1 MALLLRRAQ
10 AEARR
15 LRRVLRRA
23 MRWQREHAAYARTLL
38 LRQLMVRGAACR
50 RAPEIGEGRV
60 EQRLLLVLG
69 DQRDLQAGV
78 ELRAPANVDERQAAR
93 HLDDAPR
100 PDIQPQLP
108 QQPREVHDASEQQI
122 ATSDLFVGQ
131 MRRLFLGIFV
141 YFHVVTSRLYG
152 TCGAW
157 WLRWRGARP
166 D

>member
-38 LRQLMVRGAACR
+38 LRQLIVRGAAR
-50 RAPEIGEGRV
+50 RWAPEIGEGGV

-78 ELRAPANVDERQAAR
+78 ELRAPAYVDERQAAR
-93 HLDDAPR
+93 DLDDAPR
-100 PDIQPQLP
+100 PDIQPQFP
-108 QQPREVHDASEQQI
+108 QQPREVHDAREQQV
-122 ATSDLFVGQ
+122 ATPELFVGQ
-131 MRRLFLGIFV
+131 MRRLFLGI
-141 YFHVVTSRLYG
+141 HVCIHIVTSRLYG
-152 TCGAW
+152 AVQSVG
-157 WLRWRGARP
+157 LR
-166 D
+166 